1 MEKKFADVLKFCW
14 EGLLYEYLRRVGC
27 PLRDREL
34 DPRHF
39 VMRYWRRSML
49 DPSVQPG
56 FVPFY
61 AKREVRKGGN
71 PKILSSTRLTEG
83 IWQSPGFSCPRG
95 MSMQAQNMLCDVAS
109 STYHLDDSPHG
120 TDIAFLKRL
129 GIRIA

>member
-1 MEKKFADVLKFCW
+1 MKYIRDGGRQVEKKFADVLKFCW

-27 PLRDREL
+27 PLRDREH

-61 AKREVRKGGN
+61 AKREVRKKGG
-71 PKILSSTRLTEG
+71 PAVLT
-83 IWQSPGFSCPRG
+83 PPRRR
-95 MSMQAQNMLCDVAS
+95 A
-109 STYHLDDSPHG
+109 
-120 TDIAFLKRL
+120 
-129 GIRIA
+129 GIRQPSGFDFQIDNLASTI